1 MGSHA
6 LWHKPMYHDMSSY
19 MGDDMSHYMNI
30 ALICTKFLGY
40 VPYSPPEGSV
50 SQNFDLGPCVIFLSY
65 VEYLENDFFHYY
77 LRFVTKNQQK
87 PKLKKLDTPPSKRM
101 LSSYFLIA

>member
-40 VPYSPPEGSV
+40 VPYSPPEGSM
-50 SQNFDLGPCVIFLSY
+50 SQNFDLGPCVIFFILCRIF
-65 VEYLENDFFHYY
+65 EKRFFSLLFTFCHKKS
-77 LRFVTKNQQK
+77 TK
-87 PKLKKLDTPPSKRM
+87 
-101 LSSYFLIA
+101 A